1 MILFIS
7 IQTACAED
15 PEVKPFYEM
24 TNNEIDALIREVSA
38 ANLTVTERMN
48 LYSERFLGTDYNLKC
63 AGDGPYALLE
73 PWPLV
78 NFQETNCML
87 FCEHV
92 LALSISDTWDHFFNN
107 LQEIRYKDGV
117 IGMKTRNHYT
127 VADWLPANRWLLDDV
142 CEEVAGDQVQTV
154 TRIISHKTFFAGKGI
169 TDTSYVLPDREM
181 TIPYVPLAI
190 LDEVEERTRTG
201 DVLALLFR
209 NKENIFSAHM
219 LMIAEKDGKKMI
231 RESSSSKMTTF
242 DTPYR
247 EWAKDVQENRAKRY
261 LGLSFMRIR
270 DELNTPGKI
279 ILPWDVSEMRSS
291 Q

>member
-127 VADWLPANRWLLDDV
+127 VADWLPANR
-142 CEEVAGDQVQTV
+142 
-154 TRIISHKTFFAGKGI
+154 
-169 TDTSYVLPDREM
+169 
-181 TIPYVPLAI
+181 
-190 LDEVEERTRTG
+190 
-201 DVLALLFR
+201 
-209 NKENIFSAHM
+209 
-219 LMIAEKDGKKMI
+219 
-231 RESSSSKMTTF
+231 
-242 DTPYR
+242 
-247 EWAKDVQENRAKRY
+247 
-261 LGLSFMRIR
+261 
-270 DELNTPGKI
+270 
-279 ILPWDVSEMRSS
+279 
-291 Q
+291 